1 MTENPP
7 AQRRLREQVLD
18 RGLCTGCG
26 ACVGNCP
33 YFEYYRDAAVVLH
46 ECALEQGRCYA
57 HCPRTPTD
65 LEHLRAVLFDPRDLT
80 PEIGAFRGLYLTR
93 ASAPGTRAGA
103 QHGGTV
109 SALTALALEEGLID
123 ACVQTRGRADR
134 QTDGTLV
141 TAPADIPGGAGTRFV
156 ASPAVAAFNR
166 ACRGDAERIGVV
178 ATPCQA
184 LAYAKLR
191 TNPAPEGKL
200 QAGKLALVIG
210 LFCGWAL
217 SWREFSRLLES
228 WVGDARVLATD
239 IPPSRYQRMEV
250 RTDRGTVEIPL
261 EEVLPCVRPNCA
273 ACFDLTCEFSDLSV
287 GSARSELGW
296 EVDRGWNQ
304 VLVRTERGEQFLHL
318 ARKKGKLEFRD
329 VPAGNLAKLK
339 AAAVNKKRTCLRHL
353 AEASGSPDDWLYLSP
368 DDPVLGPLGKQARR

>member
-1 MTENPP
+1 
-7 AQRRLREQVLD
+7 
-18 RGLCTGCG
+18 
-26 ACVGNCP
+26 
-33 YFEYYRDAAVVLH
+33 
-46 ECALEQGRCYA
+46 
-57 HCPRTPTD
+57 
-65 LEHLRAVLFDPRDLT
+65 LRAALFDPRDLT
-80 PEIGAFRGLYLTR
+80 AEIGAFRGLYLTR

-123 ACVQTRGRADR
+123 ACVQTRGRPDR
-134 QTDGTLV
+134 QTDGALV
-141 TAPADIPGGAGTRFV
+141 TTPADIPGGAGTRFV

-191 TNPAPEGKL
+191 TNLAPEAKR
-200 QAGKLALVIG
+200 QADKLALVIG

-217 SWREFSRLLES
+217 SWREFSRLLERR
-228 WVGDARVLATD
+228 VGDARVLATD
-239 IPPSRYQRMEV
+239 IPPSGFRRMDV

-261 EEVLPCVRPNCA
+261 EEVLSCVRPNCA

-304 VLVRTERGEQFLHL
+304 VLVRTERGERLLAL
-318 ARKKGKLEFRD
+318 AREKGQLEFRD

-339 AAAVNKKRTCLRHL
+339 AAAANKKRTCIRHL
-353 AEASGSPDDWLYLSP
+353 ESASGSPGDWLYLRP
-368 DDPVLGPLGKQARR
+368 DDPAFRALGS

>member
-1 MTENPP
+1 MTKTEP

-18 RGLCTGCG
+18 TGLCTGCG

-33 YFEYYRDAAVVLH
+33 YFEHYRDAAVVLH
-46 ECALEQGRCYA
+46 ACDLEQGRCHA

-65 LEHLRAVLFDPRDLT
+65 LESLRGALFDLRDLT
-80 PEIGAFRGLYLTR
+80 PELGALRGLYLTR
-93 ASAPGTRAGA
+93 ASDPAVRARA

-109 SALTALALEEGLID
+109 SALTALALKEGWID
-123 ACVQTRGRADR
+123 GLVQTRGQEDQ
-134 QTDGTLV
+134 QTAGTLV
-141 TAPADIPGGAGTRFV
+141 TDPADLAGGTGTRFV

-166 ACRGDAERIGVV
+166 ACRGDAQRIGVV

-191 TNPAPEGKL
+191 TNPAPEAQA

-217 SWREFSRLLES
+217 SWREFSHLLGHR
-228 WVGDARVLATD
+228 VGRARVLSTD

-250 RTDRGTVEIPL
+250 RTDQGTVEIPL
-261 EEVLPCVRPNCA
+261 AEVLPCVRPNCA
-273 ACFDLTCEFSDLSV
+273 ACFDLTCEFADLSV
-287 GSARSELGW
+287 GSARSEQGW

-304 VLVRTERGEQFLHL
+304 VITRTEQGERLLDL
-318 ARKKGKLEFRD
+318 AREKGCLEFRE
-329 VPAGNLAKLK
+329 VPAGNLEKLK
-339 AAAVNKKRTCLRHL
+339 AAAVNKKRACIRRLEEL
-353 AEASGSPDDWLYLSP
+353 SGAPGDWLYLSP
-368 DDPVLGPLGKQARR
+368 DDPVLGELGHWDVK